1 MVTFA
6 QAQERAEEWI
16 NGDVPSYQHREVRV
30 REFELGFVVWAED
43 RAEGPRSD
51 GGAQRLVIARDSG
64 EATLWP
70 SLPVGEVIRRY
81 EEEYGLPDAAPEPAP
96 APPAR
101 VDLNQTSFLL
111 TPPEWLQEA
120 ADRMGIPDRR
130 EGAGAGSTGSPS
142 GATGSSGSSSGSS
155 GSSSGSADGAG
166 ARPAAAAADAGA
178 ANGASGSGSSPSGT
192 SPSGSSAPGA
202 PSWPSAGGGSESG
215 SGGGPGTPGAAT
227 PWAGTDTNADAGE
240 DRSVPLPATV
250 FSPPLSE
257 PDDGRT
263 PPPTP
268 PDAKTALMQ
277 GGSQL
282 PRTAVAPA
290 VDGQQTPG
298 APGTPPPGGPQGA
311 GAAGTPPPGSSY
323 GYPQGPGAS
332 APGAP
337 QGTPPGAPAAPGTP
351 PPGSSYGYP
360 QGPGASAPGGAQG
373 ARPPGTPGTPPP
385 GSASGSPQGPG
396 ASAPGGAQGAPPP
409 GAPGTPPPPGS
420 SYGYPQGP
428 GAQGAP
434 PPGAPGTPPPPP
446 SSYGYPQAPGGAPG
460 TPPSAGPNAPQP
472 PGGSGGPGR
481 PLAPNAG
488 DIADAA
494 TSKAQSPPR
503 GARGGGA
510 TTPPPPGAPGTPGA
524 RPGGPSAPSGPGAP
538 GSSGGGGYVPTQL
551 VSQLPPDADGPEGP
565 GQPGAP
571 GGPGAPNPPSG
582 TPSGGVHHA
591 PTMFA
596 DPNQPGGSSGG
607 PKPPGPPG
615 APGQPGTPPPGAPNP
630 PSGTPA
636 GGVHHAATM
645 LSGSGPGSGPGA
657 PQPPGAPGAPGAPKP
672 PGAPGAPGQHGR
684 PGGPGA
690 PNPPGGTP
698 SAGVHHQQTVL
709 SGPGPAGPAAPPPP
723 QAPGMPPGAPP
734 QQPAPGHPTPGQPMP
749 GQPPMPGPG
758 GGPTPGQPMPGQ
770 PMPGGQPPAYG
781 YPPQGG
787 QPTVGPGYQA
797 VLRYRAQDGSEQQ
810 LIRRSAPG
818 TPHPEWQIL
827 HELRAMNVP
836 PQQVLELH
844 TELESCELPG
854 AYCARMIRESWP
866 QARITSIAPYGTDHA
881 SRQQG
886 MAQLLAHQGEL
897 HQVADGP
904 ARPAPVRAPLPPV
917 QPAPPIP
924 PEAIGQELAA
934 AFGPGIFRFD
944 QAAVSRQGVPPIVA
958 HTLVVAGLPVDMN
971 PFFWAQAQPGRPVPT
986 LAELAQDRGVQPASD
1001 AGSYLVMGSDFG
1013 KAICVQYGTANIVA
1027 VPVEAGP
1034 GGAPVPPQFV
1044 NTGLPEFARSLALLG
1059 RMWRLRFGLNQEQA
1073 GRWTVDFQAQLAALD
1088 PAALGSPESWW
1099 SVLLEQMWD
1108 GLL

>member
-81 EEEYGLPDAAPEPAP
+81 EEEYGLPDAAPDPAP

-120 ADRMGIPDRR
+120 ADRMGIPNRR
-130 EGAGAGSTGSPS
+130 EGSGAGSPS
-142 GATGSSGSSSGSS
+142 GSASSPGSSAGSSLGSAGSPGSAGSSSGSS
-155 GSSSGSADGAG
+155 EGAR
-166 ARPAAAAADAGA
+166 ARPAAASADAGS
-178 ANGASGSGSSPSGT
+178 ANGASGGQSSPSGT
-192 SPSGSSAPGA
+192 SPGGSSAPGA
-202 PSWPSAGGGSESG
+202 PSWPAAGGSSEPG
-215 SGGGPGTPGAAT
+215 SGDGTGTPPAAT

-250 FSPPLSE
+250 FSPPLSDAD
-257 PDDGRT
+257 DDGRT
-263 PPPTP
+263 PPPAP
-268 PDAKTALMQ
+268 PDAKTAMMH
-277 GGSQL
+277 GGSRL
-282 PRTAVAPA
+282 PRTAVGPA
-290 VDGQQTPG
+290 VDDEQGPG
-298 APGTPPPGGPQGA
+298 TPGTPPPGSA
-311 GAAGTPPPGSSY
+311 Y
-323 GYPQGPGAS
+323 GYPQGPPGAS
-332 APGAP
+332 APGGP
-337 QGTPPGAPAAPGTP
+337 QGTPPPGAPGTP

-360 QGPGASAPGGAQG
+360 QGPGAHGAPPPGA
-373 ARPPGTPGTPPP
+373 PGTPSP
-385 GSASGSPQGPG
+385 GSSYGYPQGPG
-396 ASAPGGAQGAPPP
+396 AHGAPPP
-409 GAPGTPPPPGS
+409 GAPGTPPPGS
-420 SYGYPQGP
+420 SHGYPQAP
-428 GAQGAP
+428 GA
-434 PPGAPGTPPPPP
+434 APGTPPPAGP
-446 SSYGYPQAPGGAPG
+446 GAPQ
-460 TPPSAGPNAPQP
+460 PPAGPNAPQP
-472 PGGSGGPGR
+472 PAGSGAPGR

-524 RPGGPSAPSGPGAP
+524 RPGGTPQPSGPGAP
-538 GSSGGGGYVPTQL
+538 GASGGGGYVPTQL
-551 VSQLPPDADGPEGP
+551 VSQLGSDGPEG
-565 GQPGAP
+565 PGAP
-571 GGPGAPNPPSG
+571 GGPGAPQPPGAPNPPGG
-582 TPSGGVHHA
+582 TPSGGVHHQA
-591 PTMFA
+591 TVFA
-596 DPNQPGGSSGG
+596 DPNQPGASSGG
-607 PKPPGPPG
+607 PRPPGPPG
-615 APGQPGTPPPGAPNP
+615 APGRPGTPGTPPPGAPQP
-630 PSGTPA
+630 PGGTPS

-645 LSGSGPGSGPGA
+645 LSGPGPGGASGPGA
-657 PQPPGAPGAPGAPKP
+657 PQPPGAPGTPGTPP
-672 PGAPGAPGQHGR
+672 PGAPQP
-684 PGGPGA
+684 PGA

-698 SAGVHHQQTVL
+698 SGGVHHAQTML
-709 SGPGPAGPAAPPPP
+709 SGPGPAGPATPPPP
-723 QAPGMPPGAPP
+723 QAPGMPPGAP
-734 QQPAPGHPTPGQPMP
+734 QHPTPGQPMP
-749 GQPPMPGPG
+749 GQPSMG
-758 GGPTPGQPMPGQ
+758 GGPTPGRPMPGQPMPGQ
-770 PMPGGQPPAYG
+770 PMPGQQPPAYG
-781 YPPQGG
+781 YPQQG

-886 MAQLLAHQGEL
+886 MAQLIAHQGEL

-917 QPAPPIP
+917 QPTPPIP

-944 QAAVSRQGVPPIVA
+944 QAAVSRQGVPPVVA

-986 LAELAQDRGVQPASD
+986 LAELAQERGVQPASD

-1034 GGAPVPPQFV
+1034 GGASVPPQFV